1 LWRREI
7 WTTPREVQEEIAYV
21 GAERQDKYERYAW
34 DFTVRQV
41 IATGL
46 HRTDIHCGP

>member
-1 LWRREI
+1 
-7 WTTPREVQEEIAYV
+7 VQEEIAYV

-41 IATGL
+41 IGTGL
-46 HRTDIHCGP
+46 HRTDIHCIP